1 MERYN
6 FQVIEKKWQKEFSKK
21 KLYRE
26 KIYFDFV
33 LRYALHHGAKRESDV
48 KIV

>member
-1 MERYN
+1 MRLILPLLC
-6 FQVIEKKWQKEFSKK
+6 VK

-26 KIYFDFV
+26 KIYFV

-48 KIV
+48 KIL